1 MLPYHRRAVQDIEP
15 REIGDSNEKLFQ
27 TYLTGPRRPRL
38 GVLINH
44 AG

>member
-1 MLPYHRRAVQDIEP
+1 MLPSNRRAMHE
-15 REIGDSNEKLFQ
+15 REIEDSNENLFR